1 MQKKDK
7 WSKWKEMSTVNK
19 VVLVAR
25 IVLSIVI
32 IVLALL
38 QIWGVLGNAIS
49 YTMPLLGVYF
59 LFLSIQEWKTQ
70 RVPALF
76 SMVVAIFIFIVAF
89 VVWFGK

>member
-32 IVLALL
+32 RE
-38 QIWGVLGNAIS
+38 
-49 YTMPLLGVYF
+49 F
-59 LFLSIQEWKTQ
+59 LKMNSKMKEMSI
-70 RVPALF
+70 
-76 SMVVAIFIFIVAF
+76 
-89 VVWFGK
+89 

>member
-1 MQKKDK
+1 MKN
-7 WSKWKEMSTVNK
+7 KWKDMSTINK

-25 IVLSIVI
+25 IILSIVI

-38 QIWGVLGNAIS
+38 QILGALENAIN

-59 LFLSIQEWKTQ
+59 LIVSLQEWKTQ
-70 RVPALF
+70 RGYALF
-76 SMVVAIFIFIVAF
+76 SISVALFILIVAF

>member
-1 MQKKDK
+1 MK
-7 WSKWKEMSTVNK
+7 SKWMEMSTINK
-19 VVLVAR
+19 VVLVVR

-38 QIWGVLGNAIS
+38 QIWGVMKSAIN

-59 LFLSIQEWKTQ
+59 VILSIQEWKTQ
-70 RVPALF
+70 RGYALF
-76 SMVVAIFIFIVAF
+76 SIGVALFIFIVAF

>member
-19 VVLVAR
+19 VVLVSR

-32 IVLALL
+32 IALALL
-38 QIWGVLGNAIS
+38 QIVGVLGNAIN

-76 SMVVAIFIFIVAF
+76 SIVVAIFIFIVAF

>member
-1 MQKKDK
+1 MK
-7 WSKWKEMSTVNK
+7 SKWMEMSTINK
-19 VVLVAR
+19 VVLVVR

-38 QIWGVLGNAIS
+38 QILGVMKSAIN

-59 LFLSIQEWKTQ
+59 VILSIQEWKTQ
-70 RVPALF
+70 RGYALF
-76 SMVVAIFIFIVAF
+76 SIGVALFIFIVAF